1 MKRNHIFLM
10 IILIIVFLG
19 IFLAALSAYYP
30 ADNNNVALNASL
42 NETLNVSSEGPFALS
57 ELINEIKTEDFF
69 KGYDNE
75 TVKWMESL
83 GDKYVFFS
91 EDYYVI
97 MDKDDADKIPSVFAC
112 DVNFYEIFSCEV
124 LESHSLGNIEYPR
137 DVLYVKN
144 VNYIREV
151 RRYIQILSNCLKFF
165 L

>member
-1 MKRNHIFLM
+1 MVIKKAIKIIF
-10 IILIIVFLG
+10 VFLG

-144 VNYIREV
+144 VNYIREEAFYFDV
-151 RRYIQILSNCLKFF
+151 
-165 L
+165 

>member
-42 NETLNVSSEGPFALS
+42 NETLNVYSEGPFALS

-144 VNYIREV
+144 VNYIREEAFYFDV
-151 RRYIQILSNCLKFF
+151 
-165 L
+165 

>member
-10 IILIIVFLG
+10 IILIIAFLG
-19 IFLAALSAYYP
+19 IFLAVLSAYYP

-144 VNYIREV
+144 VNYIREEAFYFDV
-151 RRYIQILSNCLKFF
+151 
-165 L
+165 

>member
-19 IFLAALSAYYP
+19 IFLADLSAYYP
-30 ADNNNVALNASL
+30 ADNNNVA
-42 NETLNVSSEGPFALS
+42 
-57 ELINEIKTEDFF
+57 
-69 KGYDNE
+69 
-75 TVKWMESL
+75 VKWMESL
-83 GDKYVFFS
+83 GDKYVFLS

-124 LESHSLGNIEYPR
+124 LESHSFGNIEYPR

-144 VNYIREV
+144 VNYIREEAFYFDV
-151 RRYIQILSNCLKFF
+151 
-165 L
+165 

>member
-1 MKRNHIFLM
+1 M

-144 VNYIREV
+144 VNYIREEAFYFDV
-151 RRYIQILSNCLKFF
+151 
-165 L
+165 

>member
-69 KGYDNE
+69 KFYYNE

-144 VNYIREV
+144 VNYIREEAFYFDV
-151 RRYIQILSNCLKFF
+151 
-165 L
+165 

>member
-42 NETLNVSSEGPFALS
+42 NETLNVSSEGPFVLS

-144 VNYIREV
+144 VNYIREEAFYFDV
-151 RRYIQILSNCLKFF
+151 
-165 L
+165 

>member
-19 IFLAALSAYYP
+19 IFLAALGAYYP

-144 VNYIREV
+144 VNYIREEAFYFDV
-151 RRYIQILSNCLKFF
+151 
-165 L
+165 

>member
-144 VNYIREV
+144 VNYIREEAFYFDV
-151 RRYIQILSNCLKFF
+151 
-165 L
+165 

>member
-57 ELINEIKTEDFF
+57 ELINEIKTEDYF

-83 GDKYVFFS
+83 GNKYVFISDDAF
-91 EDYYVI
+91 VV
-97 MDKDDADKIPSVFAC
+97 MDKGDSDKIPSIYAC
-112 DVNFYEIFSCEV
+112 DVIFYEIFRCDI
-124 LESHSLGNIEYPR
+124 LENHTLGNVDYPR
-137 DVLYVKN
+137 DVLYVRN
-144 VNYIREV
+144 VEYLREEAV
-151 RRYIQILSNCLKFF
+151 YFDV
-165 L
+165 

>member
-137 DVLYVKN
+137 YVLYVKN
-144 VNYIREV
+144 VNYIREEAFYFDV
-151 RRYIQILSNCLKFF
+151 
-165 L
+165 